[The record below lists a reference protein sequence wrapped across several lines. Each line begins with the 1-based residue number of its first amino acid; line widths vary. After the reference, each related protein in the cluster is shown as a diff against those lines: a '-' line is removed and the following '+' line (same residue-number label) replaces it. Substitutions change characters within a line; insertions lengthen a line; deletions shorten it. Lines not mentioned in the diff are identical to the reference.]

1 MSRLNLKA
9 DSKTQEYLLAYLEAN
24 ASESLAER
32 INVGKKTLA
41 GAMSYLTDWA
51 KKTLKPKGGVAGA
64 PDDVVFGQLIHYFEE
79 DSLDFE
85 KKDPVAEVKAAP
97 AAAAPVKAKGR
108 RTKVAVASVPVDEA
122 KISSTVDEL
131 LADCGIAVAEEKPA
145 EPGPKPEPEED
156 ELDKAINK
164 HLLHVGEE
172 TPSEPEAPPA
182 PEERKEPQQM
192 DWLVEFGVNIEEVRP

>member
-9 DSKTQEYLLAYLEAN
+9 ETPTEERLLNYLEAN
-24 ASESLAER
+24 ASDSLVER
-32 INVGKKTLA
+32 INAGKKTMH
-41 GAMSYLTDWA
+41 GAWSYITDWA
-51 KKTLKPKGGVAGA
+51 MKEFKPTPQNPSAGT
-64 PDDVVFGQLIHYFEE
+64 DDAEVFGKLIHYFEE

-85 KKDPVAEVKAAP
+85 NKAPVAEVKAAP

-122 KISSTVDEL
+122 KVSSTVDEL

-145 EPGPKPEPEED
+145 EPEPEPVKE
-156 ELDKAINK
+156 
-164 HLLHVGEE
+164 
-172 TPSEPEAPPA
+172 PEPEAPPA

-192 DWLVEFGVNIEEVRP
+192 DWLAEFGISV